1 MTAPKKVLGIGWRH
15 YDSADEH
22 DDLEAAAERA
32 RHFERV
38 RIATWLRT
46 KARLGLA
53 EEWTNKDV
61 LYALLAYADA
71 IDANRI
77 DL

>member
-1 MTAPKKVLGIGWRH
+1 MTDRRIVLAREPEL
-15 YDSADEH
+15 DQ
-22 DDLEAAAERA
+22 EALERA

-71 IDANRI
+71 IDANRM
-77 DL
+77 DP

>member
-1 MTAPKKVLGIGWRH
+1 MTVLRIF
-15 YDSADEH
+15 
-22 DDLEAAAERA
+22 LEREPELHQEALERA
-32 RHFERV
+32 LHFERV

-46 KARLGLA
+46 KVRLGLA

-71 IDANRI
+71 IDANRM
-77 DL
+77 DP

>member
-1 MTAPKKVLGIGWRH
+1 MTAPKKVLGVGWRH
-15 YDSADEH
+15 
-22 DDLEAAAERA
+22 DLEAAAERA

>member
-1 MTAPKKVLGIGWRH
+1 MTAKKVLGIGWRH
-15 YDSADEH
+15 FDSADED

-32 RHFERV
+32 CRFERV

-53 EEWTNKDV
+53 EEGTNKDV

-77 DL
+77 DP

>member
-1 MTAPKKVLGIGWRH
+1 MTDRRIVLAREPELH
-15 YDSADEH
+15 Q
-22 DDLEAAAERA
+22 EALERA

-46 KARLGLA
+46 KARLRLA
-53 EEWTNKDV
+53 EEGTNKDV

-71 IDANRI
+71 IDANRM
-77 DL
+77 DP